1 MTLKELREYLARV
14 PATFDDLEV
23 KVWLPGST
31 ISVDEMM
38 AIGSCKNTD
47 GKRSLLLLEGN
58 VDPGS
63 ALGSER

>member
-1 MTLKELREYLARV
+1 MTLKELREYLAKV
-14 PATFDDLEV
+14 PAVFDDLEA

-31 ISVDEMM
+31 ISIEPM
-38 AIGSCKNTD
+38 AIGSCRNKN

-63 ALGSER
+63 ALGE